1 MTPTERVEMPTSG
14 AKVSSHGVPLVHL
27 FAVSVVCAVHL
38 VIPSAFA
45 GGDRPGSAP
54 PGGVSVP
61 TAAVRDPAS
70 YSQPAVVA
78 AGVPQRQVNQVPSG
92 ASTEGVPN
100 AALAAYQ
107 RAETVI
113 NAADSTCNLDWQLL
127 AAVGR
132 VESDHGRFGGSSLG
146 ADGVS
151 RPGIYGIPLDG
162 TNKTQ
167 AIADT
172 DSGQYDRDTVWD
184 RAVGP
189 MQFIPATW
197 SSVGVD
203 ADGDGQ
209 RDPQDI
215 NDAALAAAVHL
226 CSGPQSLGTEAERRT
241 AVLRYNHSRSYANQ
255 VLQTRLAYLKGDYTA
270 VPGQTMPV
278 TYGSGTSRRASAGG
292 DGQREASRP
301 RRIARGDD
309 GAPGHPGSAPEP
321 EAGGRDR
328 GEDATGS
335 NPRSPAPEK
344 APASPP
350 EQEQNEADA
359 TLEKV
364 AEPLPDPVREPVDRV
379 LTLTQAVTRCTANG
393 VSRLDLV
400 AWNRCIDDLVR

>member
-1 MTPTERVEMPTSG
+1 MTRTERAEMPTSG
-14 AKVSSHGVPLVHL
+14 AKVSRPVVALVHL
-27 FAVSVVCAVHL
+27 SAVSVVWAVHL
-38 VIPSAFA
+38 VNPSAFA
-45 GGDRPGSAP
+45 GGNIPGSAP

-61 TAAVRDPAS
+61 TVAVQDPAS
-70 YSQPAVVA
+70 YSQPAVVG
-78 AGVPQRQVNQVPSG
+78 AGVPQRQVVQV
-92 ASTEGVPN
+92 ASRASKEGIPN
-100 AALAAYQ
+100 TALAAYQ
-107 RAETVI
+107 RAETVV
-113 NAADSTCNLDWQLL
+113 NAADTTCDIDWQLL

-172 DSGQYDRDTVWD
+172 DSGQYDRDKVWD

-197 SSVGVD
+197 SVLGVD

-209 RDPQDI
+209 RAPQDI

-226 CSGPQSLGTEAERRT
+226 CSGPQDLGNEAGRR
-241 AVLRYNHSRSYANQ
+241 AVVLRYNHSLSYADQ
-255 VLQTRLAYLKGDYTA
+255 VLQTRIAYLKGDYSA
-270 VPGQTMPV
+270 VPNQTLPA
-278 TYGSGTSRRASAGG
+278 TYGPGSSQRASTGSNG
-292 DGQREASRP
+292 EKKTPKP
-301 RRIARGDD
+301 RRIPRGDD
-309 GAPGHPGSAPEP
+309 GASDRPTSAPEP
-321 EAGGRDR
+321 ETGVQNGR
-328 GEDATGS
+328 GDATGS
-335 NPRSPAPEK
+335 QPRQPASEKSPAL
-344 APASPP
+344 PP
-350 EQEQNEADA
+350 EEGDEADA

-364 AEPLPDPVREPVDRV
+364 AEPIPAPVREPVNRV

-400 AWNRCIDDLVR
+400 AWNGCIDDLVR